1 MKASKRF
8 MIALAAFA
16 LALSVRARAAE
27 LEVAFSPDGGA
38 EDLVV
43 ATIGAARSSIR
54 MAAYSFTA
62 KRVALALVDARD
74 RGVDVRLL
82 ADQREAGSR
91 YSAATFLAHKGIPV
105 RLDGMHPIFHNKYI
119 VVDGRT
125 VETGSY
131 NYSGQARRNAEN
143 ALVIRD
149 NPGVAKLYL
158 SDWATHW
165 AHASPLD

>member
-1 MKASKRF
+1 MRMKFVHA
-8 MIALAAFA
+8 ALAVLVILYDSRVSAA
-16 LALSVRARAAE
+16 DLAIS
-27 LEVAFSPDGGA
+27 FSPDGRA
-38 EDLVV
+38 EDLVIE
-43 ATIGAARSSIR
+43 TIASARSSIR

-165 AHASPLD
+165 AHASPLE